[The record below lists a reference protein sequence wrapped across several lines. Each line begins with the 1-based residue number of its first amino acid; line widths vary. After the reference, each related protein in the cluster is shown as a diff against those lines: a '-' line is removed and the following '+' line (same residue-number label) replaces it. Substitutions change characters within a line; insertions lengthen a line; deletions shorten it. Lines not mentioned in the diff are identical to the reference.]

1 MNLKGRRVVSAL
13 AALTPL
19 LALVLGTAYASV
31 PQLMPGYV
39 FAGVDNRLARS
50 RPPRAPLDLRVP
62 SLQRVMSRRQLE
74 ETSTADENEAIR
86 IVAAYE
92 PMPMT
97 SAEIPLGIVGSLQWS
112 VDHPT
117 QSWRLLLP
125 STMTP

>member
-1 MNLKGRRVVSAL
+1 
-13 AALTPL
+13 
-19 LALVLGTAYASV
+19 
-31 PQLMPGYV
+31 
-39 FAGVDNRLARS
+39 
-50 RPPRAPLDLRVP
+50 
-62 SLQRVMSRRQLE
+62 MSRRQFE
-74 ETSTADENEAIR
+74 EASTADENEAIK